1 MSLKKIQT
9 TLMLSFA
16 MLMMNLS
23 AEAGV
28 KIQQWQ
34 TTTGAEVY
42 FVENHDLPIVDLS
55 VNFSAGSVRDTAEK
69 SGLAGITRYLMALG
83 AAGMSDEVIAN
94 KMADI
99 GAILGGEFTSDRA
112 TFKLRTLSSVRE
124 QTQALEVF
132 VKVLQKPDFP
142 QTVLDREKARIIAG
156 LQESA
161 TQPESIANKA
171 FMAALYGKHPY
182 SLEESGEVETVSKI
196 NREDLQAFYAKY
208 YGAKG
213 SVIAMMGDLTR
224 EQANQ
229 IAENLSGNLPKAS
242 APEPIPSV
250 ILPSQAIEQ
259 RIAHPASQSH
269 ILLGY
274 PGIKRGDADLF
285 PLYVGNY
292 ILGGGGFVSRLT
304 EEVREKRGLVYSVYS
319 YFMPM
324 AELGP
329 FQIGLQTKKEQAD
342 VALNLVRETF
352 DKFLKDGV
360 TEKELT
366 AAKANI
372 IGGFPMRIDSNA
384 KILDYLAMIG
394 FYHLPLN
401 YLDEYNGNVDKV
413 TVAQI
418 KETFNRRLKP
428 ENFVTIVVGDP
439 KAN

>member
-9 TLMLSFA
+9 TLVLSFA
-16 MLMMNLS
+16 MLMMSLS

-69 SGLAGITRYLMALG
+69 SGVAGITRYLMALG

-196 NREDLQAFYAKY
+196 NREDLQAFYAKH

-242 APEPIPSV
+242 ALEPIPSV
-250 ILPSQAIEQ
+250 TLPSQAIEQ

-329 FQIGLQTKKEQAD
+329 FEIGLQTKKEQAD

-366 AAKANI
+366 AAKAHI
-372 IGGFPMRIDSNA
+372 IGGFPMRIDSNT

-401 YLDEYNGNVDKV
+401 YLDEYNNNVDKV

-439 KAN
+439 KIQ